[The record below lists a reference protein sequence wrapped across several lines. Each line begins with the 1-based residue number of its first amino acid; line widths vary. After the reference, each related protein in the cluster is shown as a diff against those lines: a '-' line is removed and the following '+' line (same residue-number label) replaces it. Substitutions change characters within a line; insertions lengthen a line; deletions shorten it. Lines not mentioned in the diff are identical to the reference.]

1 MFFCSLFCLLA
12 PVSFHFEGVL
22 LSFFSGEGGDVGGE
36 VGGVEFNDLNASRK
50 PARMG

>member
-1 MFFCSLFCLLA
+1 MFCCSLFCLLA

-36 VGGVEFNDLNASRK
+36 GVGLSL
-50 PARMG
+50 MT